1 MKIIPQDVCWVM
13 ITSKT
18 IRLIAVDFK
27 QTKRIRCCSES
38 NSANRIRWA
47 MKKNPDTAIVVDEF
61 MFVLMILG
69 KIKETRLTFSQG
81 SVTVLQK
88 MENYEKAGV

>member
-1 MKIIPQDVCWVM
+1 M
-13 ITSKT
+13 ILSRQKELDAALKA
-18 IRLIAVDFK
+18 IQQIEFVG
-27 QTKRIRCCSES
+27 Q
-38 NSANRIRWA
+38 W
-47 MKKNPDTAIVVDEF
+47 KNPDTAIVVDEF